1 MIIGKKFKLFE
12 KKIDRMGDLDGLI
25 EVRWINLCYFKVLKL
40 SKSVMDREVYG
51 NEDRSNL

>member
-40 SKSVMDREVYG
+40 SKSVMDREVYR